1 VRRTYPFP
9 RTHSPESRALGE
21 SSISSVPISIA
32 LVAGGLAVVNPCGF
46 PLLPA
51 FLSYYLGAEEQR
63 LPRASTR
70 VLQGLLVGALV
81 TLGFLGFF
89 ALVGLPIS
97 YGVDAIARAVP
108 WAGLAT
114 GAALALAGLLTLFG
128 RHLRLPT
135 HLRVQPRR
143 ERRVGA
149 MLLFG
154 VGYGA
159 ASLGCTLP
167 LFLTLVGASLS
178 GGGKLSTFLAYGA
191 GMAVVLMALSVLVA
205 LAREGA
211 ARAVRPLL
219 PHMRR
224 IAGLLLLASG
234 GYLFYYWARLR
245 FGDTAT
251 VADDPIVSF
260 GVRFSGRARSFADG
274 NGSLILIGAAAIV
287 AVALVASLWQ
297 RRRRAISTTLVRQ

>member
-1 VRRTYPFP
+1 
-9 RTHSPESRALGE
+9 
-21 SSISSVPISIA
+21 
-32 LVAGGLAVVNPCGF
+32 
-46 PLLPA
+46 
-51 FLSYYLGAEEQR
+51 
-63 LPRASTR
+63 
-70 VLQGLLVGALV
+70 LQGLLVGALV

-89 ALVGLPIS
+89 AIVGLPVS
-97 YGVDAIARAVP
+97 YGVGAIARSVP

-114 GAALALAGLLTLFG
+114 GALLALAGLLTLLG

-135 HLRVQPRR
+135 RMRVRLWR
-143 ERRVGA
+143 ERRLGA

-178 GGGKLSTFLAYGA
+178 GGGKLTTFLAYGA

-219 PHMRR
+219 PYMNR

-245 FGDTAT
+245 FGDSAT
-251 VADDPIVSF
+251 VADDPVVSF
-260 GVRFSGRARSFADG
+260 GVRFSGQARNFADG
-274 NGSLILIGAAAIV
+274 HGSLLLIGAGAIV
-287 AVALVASLWQ
+287 AVAVFGGLVQ
-297 RRRRAISTTLVRQ
+297 RRHRAVSTRLVRQ

>member
-1 VRRTYPFP
+1 
-9 RTHSPESRALGE
+9 
-21 SSISSVPISIA
+21 
-32 LVAGGLAVVNPCGF
+32 VNPCGF

-51 FLSYYLGAEEQR
+51 FLSFYLGADEQR
-63 LPRASTR
+63 LPSAPSR

-81 TLGFLGFF
+81 SLGFLGFF
-89 ALVGLPIS
+89 GLVGLPVS
-97 YGVDAIARAVP
+97 YGVGAIARAVP
-108 WAGLAT
+108 WAGLVT
-114 GAALALAGLLTLFG
+114 GAALVIAGLLTMLG
-128 RHLRLPT
+128 RHLRVPA
-135 HLRVQPRR
+135 HPSVSPRR

-154 VGYGA
+154 IGYGA

-178 GGGKLSTFLAYGA
+178 GGGKVTTFLAYGA
-191 GMAVVLMALSVLVA
+191 GMAVMLMALSVLIA

-219 PHMRR
+219 PYMSRT
-224 IAGLLLLASG
+224 AGLLLLAAG
-234 GYLFYYWARLR
+234 AYLSYYWARLQ

-260 GVRFSGRARSFADG
+260 GVRFSSQARNFADG
-274 NGSLILIGAAAIV
+274 NGSLILAGAGAIV
-287 AVALVASLWQ
+287 AVALFAGLWR
-297 RRRRAISTTLVRQ
+297 RRRRAISTGLVRQ

>member
-1 VRRTYPFP
+1 LPSLLS
-9 RTHSPESRALGE
+9 HDSNQLGGTR
-21 SSISSVPISIA
+21 ISSVPISIA

-51 FLSYYLGAEEQR
+51 FLSFYLGADDQQ
-63 LPRASTR
+63 LPRAPTR
-70 VLQGLLVGALV
+70 VLQGLIVGALV
-81 TLGFLGFF
+81 ALGFLGFF
-89 ALVGLPIS
+89 ALVGLPVS
-97 YGVDAIARAVP
+97 YGVGAIARAVP

-114 GAALALAGLLTLFG
+114 GAALAIAGLLTLLG
-128 RHLRLPT
+128 RHLRVPT
-135 HLRVQPRR
+135 YLRVKPRR
-143 ERRVGA
+143 KRRLGA

-154 VGYGA
+154 IGYGA

-178 GGGKLSTFLAYGA
+178 DGGKITTFLAYGT

-219 PHMRR
+219 PHMNR
-224 IAGLLLLASG
+224 IAGVLLLASG
-234 GYLFYYWARLR
+234 GYLFYYWARLH

-260 GVRFSGRARSFADG
+260 GVRFSGHARNFADG
-274 NGSLILIGAAAIV
+274 NGSLILVGAGTIV
-287 AVALVASLWQ
+287 ALALLAGLWQ
-297 RRRRAISTTLVRQ
+297 RRRRAISTGLVRQ